1 MDKEIFLRVVKA
13 YKEFNDSSN
22 KVYDILHIEIMET
35 VLYESFYTVLTGFL
49 ESNFNK
55 EGVEWVEWYLY
66 ERLEDPSLTAWT
78 GTDKEIKLG
87 FLKQEPELDPE
98 KTVYENILD
107 GMGDLPKWLKEF
119 NELSEKMCDESI
131 TPEQS
136 AQA

>member
-35 VLYESFYTVLTGFL
+35 ALYESFYTILKGFL

-78 GTDKEIKLG
+78 GTDKEIKLDTDED
-87 FLKQEPELDPE
+87 FWEF
-98 KTVYENILD
+98 I
-107 GMGDLPKWLKEF
+107 KEYA
-119 NELSEKMCDESI
+119 L
-131 TPEQS
+131 
-136 AQA
+136 